1 MKNKIFILLM
11 LVSFYASAQ
20 KEFQGLW
27 APTDDVWFTTIQY
40 NELNKDLSLLTFSYI
55 SEEYIEENIIKHN
68 KNSIYTSIEN
78 INSNWKVLVKYVLV
92 NDTLIEAKYSGST
105 DATEYLYKINL
116 PKLPLNVE

>member
-1 MKNKIFILLM
+1 M